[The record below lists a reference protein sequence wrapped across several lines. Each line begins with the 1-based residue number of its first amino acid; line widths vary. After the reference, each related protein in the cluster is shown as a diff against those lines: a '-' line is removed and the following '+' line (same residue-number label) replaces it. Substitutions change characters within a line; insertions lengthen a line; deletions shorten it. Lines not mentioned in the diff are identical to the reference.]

1 MTKRIHAL
9 TTAAAL
15 ATVVIGGNAF
25 AAGVKLLTTID
36 IPGEELKL
44 FDIGVVDAAAS
55 RYYIADRSNKAV
67 DIFDTKANKYVG
79 RIEGF
84 VGVVM
89 KDGKPVGNLSG
100 PNGVAVDS
108 KTKTLWVGDGDST
121 IKVVDL
127 KANPPKIVDTI
138 KLGGQKRAD
147 ELGIDEKGGIV
158 LVFNNADKPAFGT
171 FISTKPGHKV
181 LGKLEIPEATDGV
194 EQSQFVAKTGLFY
207 ASVPEWKEDN
217 KQGGVAVIDPKTMK
231 MLRLV
236 NIPDCQPTGL
246 MQGPGRHQ
254 NYAGDGHLGL
264 EDRKGRQCRQGSRRH
279 GRGLVR
285 FRGQPLLHGFAR
297 TARRAGPRRHR
308 RQDQQVDRERPD
320 LAGRPFGRGGLQ
332 DQARLRAA
340 HREPELPQEL
350 HRSLWGEVAPLR
362 ARTKGACMLLA
373 PGRHA
378 ARGF

>member
-89 KDGKPVGNLSG
+89 KDGKPVGNMSG

-236 NIPDCQPTGL
+236 NIPGCQPTGL
-246 MQGPGRHQ
+246 MQGPGT
-254 NYAGDGHLGL
+254 NMLVGCAAGQDGTKMTPATVIWDWKTEKVVNVVKEVGGMD
-264 EDRKGRQCRQGSRRH
+264 EVWYDSGANRYYTAS
-279 GRGLVR
+279 
-285 FRGQPLLHGFAR
+285 RGQPGGPVLGVIDAKTNKWIENVPSSPGAHSVAADSKTKHAFVPL
-297 TARRAGPRRHR
+297 TANPSCPKSCIG
-308 RQDQQVDRERPD
+308 VY
-320 LAGRPFGRGGLQ
+320 
-332 DQARLRAA
+332 
-340 HREPELPQEL
+340 
-350 HRSLWGEVAPLR
+350 GE
-362 ARTKGACMLLA
+362 K
-373 PGRHA
+373 
-378 ARGF
+378 